1 VTDYCMANKNIQ
13 IHIVTGRRIVPF
25 VNVHD
30 PTCIIQQTM
39 EPNAQ

>member
-1 VTDYCMANKNIQ
+1 MANTRIEIQ
-13 IHIVTGRRIVPF
+13 IGTGCSIVPF
-25 VNVHD
+25 TNVQG